1 MKPIFFALAA
11 STALVASAQAAVV
24 DAQPNGFKVA
34 GSAQVAAPRHKV
46 WAALSTP
53 GQWWS
58 SDHSWFGKASN
69 LTLDLKPGGCFCEVA
84 PQGGALHMLVSYV
97 KPGEELRLWGS
108 LGPFQTLGAGG
119 GMTIILEPSVQGT
132 KLSWAYTVGGY
143 MPGGLDK
150 LAPAVDGVLAEQ
162 FGRLGRYAETGST
175 EPAKAR

>member
-1 MKPIFFALAA
+1 MKTMILALAA
-11 STALVASAQAAVV
+11 SAVLAAGAQAAVV

-34 GSAQVAAPRHKV
+34 ASTQVAAPRDRV

-53 GQWWS
+53 GRWWNG
-58 SDHSWFGKASN
+58 DHSWFGAASN

-84 PQGGALHMLVSYV
+84 PEGGALHMLVSYV

-119 GMTIILEPSVQGT
+119 GLIITLEPAGEGV

-162 FGRLGRYAETGST
+162 FGRLERYAETGS
-175 EPAKAR
+175 PDSAKPR

>member
-1 MKPIFFALAA
+1 MKTVILALVVSASLAA
-11 STALVASAQAAVV
+11 GAHAAVV

-34 GSAQVAAPRHKV
+34 ASAQVAAPRDKV
-46 WAALSTP
+46 WAALSKP
-53 GQWWS
+53 GQWWNG
-58 SDHSWFGKASN
+58 DHSWFGEASN
-69 LTLDLKPGGCFCEVA
+69 LTLDLRPGGCFCEVA
-84 PQGGALHMLVSYV
+84 PQDGAVHMLVSYV

-119 GMTIILEPSVQGT
+119 GMTITLEPSGQGT

-162 FGRLGRYAETGST
+162 FGRLGRYAETGSA